1 MATTTRRTQKKTR
14 AKSSRTEPKIAPTKK
29 QRAAKRKKIVLSQM
43 QTALICV
50 VIVAACFILLI
61 VNARK
66 NPRNIAVEQQLLE
79 QPPAAS
85 TRNAH
90 ASTQPAVSSQTQSSA
105 NELQSQS
112 ATQPQ
117 GASSIA
123 QAQATAR
130 PATSQSQVIA
140 TAPAASQSAVQAQN
154 VATQTQ
160 RSATSMP
167 QSTTQRGTAAG
178 TSQTAVTA
186 PTASQ
191 SAATTQT
198 GSVAKPASVQS
209 VSPQSTS
216 VQPTS
221 PQFVSPSQS
230 SAQSP
235 QLPNIPAAVNGAKL
249 VFVFDDA
256 GQNLSQLEKY
266 LSLPFPITV
275 AVLPKLAHSKASADR
290 IRASGNEVM
299 LHQPMQAINLN
310 VNPGPGAITPDM
322 QSSAI
327 AALVK
332 ENIAEIGPVAGVNN
346 HEGSLITEDEIK
358 IGAVMSAAKESGAFF
373 MDSRTTSQTRVP
385 QASMELGIPY
395 YERNVFLDNTK
406 NRSDIIAEVV
416 RALNIA
422 NANGAVIMIGHV
434 WSADVLP
441 AILLELYPVLKSK
454 GYTFTTVSK
463 SGAIKHP

>member
-1 MATTTRRTQKKTR
+1 MATTPRRVQKKPQVKSLR
-14 AKSSRTEPKIAPTKK
+14 AEPKIAPTKK
-29 QRAAKRKKIVLSQM
+29 QRAVKRKKIVLSQM

-50 VIVAACFILLI
+50 VIVAACFVLLI

-66 NPRNIAVEQQLLE
+66 NPRNIAVEQQLSE
-79 QPPAAS
+79 QQPVVS
-85 TRNAH
+85 ERNAH
-90 ASTQPAVSSQTQSSA
+90 ASTPSAAPTRTQSSA
-105 NELQSQS
+105 HEQQSQS
-112 ATQPQ
+112 VT
-117 GASSIA
+117 
-123 QAQATAR
+123 
-130 PATSQSQVIA
+130 QSQNVA
-140 TAPAASQSAVQAQN
+140 AQTQHGTAPA
-154 VATQTQ
+154 T
-160 RSATSMP
+160 
-167 QSTTQRGTAAG
+167 
-178 TSQTAVTA
+178 
-186 PTASQ
+186 SQ
-191 SAATTQT
+191 SAATTQIAAA
-198 GSVAKPASVQS
+198 AKPASVQS
-209 VSPQSTS
+209 VPPQ
-216 VQPTS
+216 P
-221 PQFVSPSQS
+221 VSPPQS

-235 QLPNIPAAVNGAKL
+235 QLPNIPAAVNSAKL

-275 AVLPKLAHSKASADR
+275 AVLPKLTYSKASADR

-406 NRSDIIAEVV
+406 NRNDIIAEVV
-416 RALNIA
+416 RALSIA

-434 WSADVLP
+434 WSADILP
-441 AILLELYPVLKSK
+441 AILLELYPILKSK

-463 SGAIKHP
+463 SGAIRQP